1 LKIHVLDFSFL
12 EIVYT
17 TSSWPFP
24 PMLRNNYVRYFVLT
38 LSFLMHAFL
47 ISTCT
52 TNSGLLLVQVVVE
65 HKRLYDTM

>member
-1 LKIHVLDFSFL
+1 
-12 EIVYT
+12 
-17 TSSWPFP
+17 
-24 PMLRNNYVRYFVLT
+24 MLRNNYVRYFVLT